1 MGRMIWSIAWRNIWR
16 NKLRSLIMLSAI
28 AIGLFAGV
36 FSAGFYQGMADTRL
50 KTGIKTE
57 VSHIQIHLPGY
68 MVEKEISQYM
78 ETTNLVVEKINS
90 LNEIE
95 GASRRIIA
103 ECFFKT
109 AHGTRGIRIIG
120 IEPDRESKVT
130 DVFERIVEG
139 NYLEEDSRIPRIL
152 VGNKLREKLKLKL
165 NSKVPVDIVDIHGN
179 FSSRLYKV
187 CGFYATNNSGYDEM
201 TAFVKFE
208 ELRSQLD
215 LPDDAAHEIAVYLK
229 PETDLDGVKQ
239 KLTHEIPVSLEV
251 KSWREI
257 NKDLA
262 LITESMDQYMLI
274 FVWIILLALAFGII
288 NTMLMVVLER
298 TKELGMLMAIGM
310 HKIRVFS
317 MIILESVFL
326 SLTGGLMGIA
336 IGYWVIKIFEKRPI
350 VLEMF
355 KGFEQYGY
363 SSEVYTSLP
372 LSMVFKIAGLVVILG
387 VVSAIYP
394 AIKAIRLDPANT
406 IRTE

>member
-1 MGRMIWSIAWRNIWR
+1 
-16 NKLRSLIMLSAI
+16 MLSAI

-36 FSAGFYQGMADTRL
+36 FSTGFYKGMADTRL

-68 MVEKEISQYM
+68 TVNSEPGRYM
-78 ETTNLVVEKINS
+78 ENTGSIVEKIS
-90 LNEIE
+90 RLKEAE
-95 GASRRIIA
+95 GASRRILA

-130 DVFERIVEG
+130 DIFERVKEG
-139 NYLEEDSRIPRIL
+139 NYLDDDSRIPRIL
-152 VGNKLREKLKLKL
+152 VGDKLREKLKLKL
-165 NSKVPVDIVDIHGN
+165 NSKVPVDIVDINGN
-179 FSSRLYKV
+179 FSSRLYKIG
-187 CGFYATNNSGYDEM
+187 GFYSTNNTGYDEM
-201 TAFVKFE
+201 TAFVKYE

-215 LPDDAAHEIAVYLK
+215 LPEDVAHEIAIYLK
-229 PETDLDGVKQ
+229 PDTDVENVRQ
-239 KLTHEIPVSLEV
+239 KLAGEFSGLEV

-262 LITESMDQYMLI
+262 YLTESMDQYMLI
-274 FVWIILLALAFGII
+274 FVWIILLALCFGII

-310 HKIRVFS
+310 HKSRVFI

-326 SLTGGLMGIA
+326 SLTGGLFGIA
-336 IGYWVIKIFEKRPI
+336 IGYGVIKIFEKRPI
-350 VLEMF
+350 VLEMMR
-355 KGFEQYGY
+355 GFEQYGY
-363 SSEVYTSLP
+363 SAEVYTSLP
-372 LSMVFKIAGLVVILG
+372 LYMAFNIAGLVVVLG

-394 AIKAIRLDPANT
+394 ALKAIRLSPVDA

>member
-1 MGRMIWSIAWRNIWR
+1 MIWSIAWRNIWR

-36 FSAGFYQGMADTRL
+36 FSTGFYKGMADTRL

-68 MVEKEISQYM
+68 TVNSEPGRYM
-78 ETTNLVVEKINS
+78 ENTGSIVEKIS
-90 LNEIE
+90 RLKEAE
-95 GASRRIIA
+95 GASRRILA

-130 DVFERIVEG
+130 DIFERVKEG
-139 NYLEEDSRIPRIL
+139 NYLDDDSRIPRIL
-152 VGNKLREKLKLKL
+152 VGDKLREKLKLKL
-165 NSKVPVDIVDIHGN
+165 NSKVPVDIVDINGN
-179 FSSRLYKV
+179 FSSRLYKIG
-187 CGFYATNNSGYDEM
+187 GFYSTNNTGYDEM
-201 TAFVKFE
+201 TAFVKYE

-215 LPDDAAHEIAVYLK
+215 LPEDVAHEIAIYLK
-229 PETDLDGVKQ
+229 PDTDVENVRQ
-239 KLTHEIPVSLEV
+239 KLAGEFSGLEV

-262 LITESMDQYMLI
+262 YLTESMDQYMLI
-274 FVWIILLALAFGII
+274 FVWIILLALCFGII

-310 HKIRVFS
+310 HKSRVFI

-326 SLTGGLMGIA
+326 SLTGGLFGIA
-336 IGYWVIKIFEKRPI
+336 IGYGVIKIFEKRPI
-350 VLEMF
+350 VLEMMR
-355 KGFEQYGY
+355 GFEQYGY
-363 SSEVYTSLP
+363 SAEVYTSLP
-372 LSMVFKIAGLVVILG
+372 LYMAFNIAGLVVVLG

-394 AIKAIRLDPANT
+394 ALKAIRLSPVDA

>member
-1 MGRMIWSIAWRNIWR
+1 MIIWSIAWRNIWR
-16 NKLRSLIMLSAI
+16 NKLRSLILLSAI

-36 FSAGFYQGMADTRL
+36 FSTGFYQGMADTRL

-68 MVEKEISQYM
+68 RMDKEIRQYI
-78 ETTNLVVEKINS
+78 EATNSTLLKINREP
-90 LNEIE
+90 EIE

-120 IEPDRESKVT
+120 IEPDRESRVT
-130 DVFERIVEG
+130 DVFECVVEG
-139 NYLEEDSRIPRIL
+139 NYLENEDSRIPRIL
-152 VGNKLREKLKLKL
+152 VGDKLREKLKLKL
-165 NSKVPVDIVDIHGN
+165 NSRVPVDIVDIHGN

-208 ELRSQLD
+208 ELRNQLD
-215 LPDDAAHEIAVYLK
+215 LPEDAAHEIAIYLK
-229 PETDLDGVKQ
+229 PESDVDLVKQ
-239 KLTHEIPVSLEV
+239 KLCNYLPGLEV
-251 KSWREI
+251 KSWHEI

-274 FVWIILLALAFGII
+274 FVWIILLALCFGII

-310 HKIRVFS
+310 HKVRIFW

-326 SLTGGLMGIA
+326 SLTGGLFGIA

-350 VLEMF
+350 VLDMF

-363 SSEVYTSLP
+363 STEVYTSLP
-372 LSMVFKIAGLVVILG
+372 ISMAFKIAGLVIILG

-394 AIKAIRLDPANT
+394 AIKAIRLDPADT

>member
-1 MGRMIWSIAWRNIWR
+1 MIWSIAWRNIWR

-36 FSAGFYQGMADTRL
+36 FSTGFYKGMADTRL

-68 MVEKEISQYM
+68 TVNSETSRYM
-78 ETTNLVVEKINS
+78 ENTGSIVDKINS
-90 LNEIE
+90 LQEAE
-95 GASRRIIA
+95 GASRRILA

-130 DVFERIVEG
+130 DIFERVREG
-139 NYLEEDSRIPRIL
+139 NYLEDDNRIPRIL
-152 VGNKLREKLKLKL
+152 VGDKLREKLKLKL
-165 NSKVPVDIVDIHGN
+165 NSKVPVDIVDINGN
-179 FSSRLYKV
+179 FSSRLYKIG
-187 CGFYATNNSGYDEM
+187 GFYSTNNTGYDEM
-201 TAFVKFE
+201 TAFVKYE
-208 ELRSQLD
+208 ELRRQLD
-215 LPDDAAHEIAVYLK
+215 LPEDVAHEIAIYLK
-229 PETDLDGVKQ
+229 PDTDMENVRRKLAGVF
-239 KLTHEIPVSLEV
+239 TSLEV

-262 LITESMDQYMLI
+262 YLTESMDQYMLI
-274 FVWIILLALAFGII
+274 FVWIILLALCFGII

-298 TKELGMLMAIGM
+298 TKELGMLMAVGM
-310 HKIRVFS
+310 HKARVFL

-326 SLTGGLMGIA
+326 SLTGGLFGIA
-336 IGYWVIKIFEKRPI
+336 AGYGVIKIFEKRPI
-350 VLEMF
+350 VLDMMR
-355 KGFEQYGY
+355 GFEQYGY
-363 SSEVYTSLP
+363 SAEVYTSLP
-372 LSMVFKIAGLVVILG
+372 LSMAFNIAGLVVVLG

-394 AIKAIRLDPANT
+394 AIKAIRLNPVDA